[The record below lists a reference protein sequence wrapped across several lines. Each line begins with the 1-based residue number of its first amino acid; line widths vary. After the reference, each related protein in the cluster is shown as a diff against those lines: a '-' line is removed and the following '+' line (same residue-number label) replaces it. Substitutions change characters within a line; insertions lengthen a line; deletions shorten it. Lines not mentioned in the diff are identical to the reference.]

1 MDANIPPIM
10 RLPTEVWERA
20 LDALLGPGPVCQ
32 HVASLRP
39 RAHLRAAASIRL
51 TCRAWRGARRT
62 ARRCFEHRLPT
73 GLAVCG
79 AHMQGEAI
87 LWRQIWAA
95 TGTCNAN
102 PFWVSTSEGC
112 KTAYR
117 LQALARRHGLPFAVL
132 GVSAPGSRAPGV
144 CVRVM
149 NSDMWWK
156 KYQKWKQREFNKNAR
171 EPRRAQHT
179 T

>member
-87 LWRQIWAA
+87 LWRQLWAA

-102 PFWVSTSEGC
+102 PFWVPTREGMA
-112 KTAYR
+112 TARR
-117 LQALARRHGLPFAVL
+117 LQALARSHLPFMVV
-132 GVSAPGSRAPGV
+132 GGTSPRERNQGV

-149 NSDMWWK
+149 NSDLWWS
-156 KYQKWKQREFNKNAR
+156 KWRAWRRKH
-171 EPRRAQHT
+171 RRAGSG
-179 T
+179 